1 MLEYTKCRNFF
12 HSQVSAHYHLNKT
25 FSQHNPLQNRNCKGG
40 HIKMTAIIKIGFTFA
55 MKLPYPVIIEISGW
69 QESLLQQLHELLRQ
83 FHHQ

>member
-1 MLEYTKCRNFF
+1 
-12 HSQVSAHYHLNKT
+12 
-25 FSQHNPLQNRNCKGG
+25 
-40 HIKMTAIIKIGFTFA
+40 MTAIIKIGFTFA